1 MPTLYSTM
9 NETGNRN
16 RILGMCK
23 IRFWLVHWIDPR
35 SIEHNYACFVVF
47 LNICTHCIKV
57 FGFQAARMSVK
68 YLCTL
73 HFTPCSITFTSQLMH
88 QRLHGFINISITKYT
103 TVTQVHFLYTQSN
116 YKTNVQYQLTA
127 LLVTK
132 TLQLRWQMYITSY
145 EVTYNYNFPVPDLV
159 RLWQNMQTIILL

>member
-103 TVTQVHFLYTQSN
+103 TVTQVHFLYTHSN
-116 YKTNVQYQLTA
+116 YKTISTYCFTRHQDIA
-127 LLVTK
+127 VT
-132 TLQLRWQMYITSY
+132 LADVHNI
-145 EVTYNYNFPVPDLV
+145 V
-159 RLWQNMQTIILL
+159 